1 MTTTP
6 ITKTAKGHRVWLQ
19 SVYSKTGRTMGQRYD
34 VAYVGTAIHIV
45 FSATGK
51 RKVTEAKGG
60 IIDLVGKKVT
70 QWAQGATKATVHY
83 STAQIIVD
91 CKQNHSFLYNQQET

>member
-6 ITKTAKGHRVWLQ
+6 ITKTTKGHRVWLQ
-19 SVYSKTGRTMGQRYD
+19 SVYSKTGRTIGLRYN
-34 VAYVGTAIHIV
+34 VVYVGTAIHIV

-60 IIDLVGKKVT
+60 IVDLVGKKVT
-70 QWAQGATKATVHY
+70 QWAQGATEASVHY
-83 STAQIIVD
+83 STAQIIIERV
-91 CKQNHSFLYNQQET
+91 